1 METLFLLVKNKWIF
15 LRVLSGWRENEQ
27 LLSKNCRLQKFM
39 ANFETVKMLAKEVP
53 FLLENV
59 LRIRFHL
66 NSKLCQDYK
75 NYFRKKKMQTEN
87 LIVLPL

>member
-1 METLFLLVKNKWIF
+1 
-15 LRVLSGWRENEQ
+15 
-27 LLSKNCRLQKFM
+27 M